1 MRTYSFKD
9 VKGIIASEC
18 NFQVSINVPPAEPT
32 HLILSIPQA
41 RILMGDAAV
50 EEILKKPVLE
60 LKEEEI

>member
-9 VKGIIASEC
+9 FKGIISSGSS
-18 NFQVSINVPPAEPT
+18 FQVNINVPPAEPT

-50 EEILKKPVLE
+50 EEILKKPVIE